1 MADFLLDF
9 VERWRGDGEGVREV
23 WRNIV
28 ASPTSMNFRNKDD
41 LFSKVSKVCESLFG
55 YFYLR
60 QHDFFLFTVSLVLV
74 E

>member
-41 LFSKVSKVCESLFG
+41 LFSKVSKCLFG
-55 YFYLR
+55 L
-60 QHDFFLFTVSLVLV
+60 S
-74 E
+74 